1 MRCREPDERTTAH
14 TIDLAMSAGVL
25 PIPLV
30 RLSPLR
36 TSHGGETMAGL
47 FVQIDCS
54 LLNQPRWRVLSYEAR
69 LFYIQL
75 IAWSLEQGHGRF
87 STESFFAELSL
98 EALGNGCEPT
108 AFDLMGQLAKP
119 NVHLVEWDEKADSWC
134 LVGFDDRYGTMMSQR
149 DGNRIRAQRARDK
162 KRDVTANSTRD
173 VRERNGVT
181 SRDRNGAN
189 VDVDVESYV
198 EQPAESKPPSKETQD
213 PVKGLSLYE
222 QDAKLL
228 KAWPK
233 LYSTWL
239 HLADGNSAWI
249 DQQITAAHS
258 WEIANPKRRKK
269 DRPRFLNGWITRNW
283 ASRQAAGP
291 PSRELPLYTSSD
303 TEGTS

>member
-1 MRCREPDERTTAH
+1 MP
-14 TIDLAMSAGVL
+14 
-25 PIPLV
+25 
-30 RLSPLR
+30 
-36 TSHGGETMAGL
+36 GL
-47 FVQIDCS
+47 FAQIDCS
-54 LLNQPRWRVLSYEAR
+54 LLNQPKWRILTMESR

-75 IAWSLEQGHGRF
+75 LAWAVEQCSGEFKVSQFQDQDLSDQVLGLGIDIDTY
-87 STESFFAELSL
+87 STWPIILALHESDLIDMEEGSETFAI
-98 EALGNGCEPT
+98 
-108 AFDLMGQLAKP
+108 
-119 NVHLVEWDEKADSWC
+119 H
-134 LVGFDDRYGTMMSQR
+134 GFDERYESMIEQKR
-149 DGNRIRAQRARDK
+149 HARERAQRVRDK
-162 KRDVTANSTRD
+162 KRDVTQSSQRD
-173 VRERNGVT
+173 VRERNGTDV
-181 SRDRNGAN
+181 D

-283 ASRQAAGP
+283 ASRQATGP